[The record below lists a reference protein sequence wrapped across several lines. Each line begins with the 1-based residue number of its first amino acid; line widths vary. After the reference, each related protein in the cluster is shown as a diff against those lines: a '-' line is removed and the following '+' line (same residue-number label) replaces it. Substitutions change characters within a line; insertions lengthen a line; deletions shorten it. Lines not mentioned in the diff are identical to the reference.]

1 MKNIFRFLSRYLW
14 VVALVVLLL
23 IAQAYF
29 DLSLPNYTSDLLNV
43 GLQQG
48 GISDAVPDTIRA
60 EALEDLKLFL
70 PDSDAETLEASYGAA
85 NADGVRAL
93 KENIDREALAGLMA
107 VPESMLLQMQMD
119 PDSGM
124 DPTQLRAALEAGVMT
139 KEQLLAQMQEPLEQ
153 LTALSDTYVKQIA
166 VRYVSAEYEAQG
178 LDLNA
183 VRNDYLWAVGGRMVL
198 MSLLMMA
205 TSIAVGYIASRV
217 SAGVGRDLRERMY
230 RRILSFSSAE
240 MERFSTA
247 SLITRATNDIQQI
260 QMVSVM
266 LLRMVLYAP
275 ILAIGGIINVVRTGS
290 GMGWI
295 IILAVILL
303 SALVGVLM
311 VVAMPKF
318 KQMQKLI
325 DRLNLVAREILSGVM
340 PIRAFHRETHEE
352 QRFDKAN
359 KDLYDTQLFTNRTMT
374 FMMPIMMLIMNGLS
388 VMIVWVGGHRVDTGV
403 IQVGDL
409 TAFITYSMVIVMG
422 FLMLSMISIILP
434 RAGVAADRIQEVLE
448 TEPSLRDPETS
459 LDRMVQSPDGI
470 VCFTDVSFAYPGAEA
485 PAISHISFVARPGE
499 TTAIIGS
506 TGCGK
511 STLLNLIPRFYDVTS
526 GSVTI
531 DGTDIRKLSQ
541 HRLHEMIGYVPQKGM
556 LFSGTVESNLKFAG
570 DAVTDADMERAAEI
584 AQASGFISER
594 ADGFQAEI
602 SQSGTNV
609 SGGQRQ
615 RLSIARAIAKRP
627 KIYLFDDSFSAL
639 DYRTDLALRKALS
652 EQTGDSTVIIVA
664 QRISTVL
671 HADQILVMEDGRIVG
686 RGRHEELLQSCKTYR
701 EIAESQLSEAELSGV
716 QKGGEV

>member
-14 VVALVVLLL
+14 AVALVVVLLA
-23 IAQAYF
+23 AQAFF

-60 EALEDLKLFL
+60 ESMEMLKPYL
-70 PDSDAETLEASYGAA
+70 SEAESATLESAYSEPDASGI
-85 NADGVRAL
+85 RAL
-93 KENIDREALAGLMA
+93 DSSVDRQSLSEIMT
-107 VPESMLLQMQMD
+107 VPECMILQMQFSS
-119 PDSGM
+119 DSAM
-124 DPTQLRAALEAGVMT
+124 SP
-139 KEQLLAQMQEPLEQ
+139 EQLA
-153 LTALSDTYVKQIA
+153 ALSDTYLRQIA
-166 VRYVSAEYEAQG
+166 VRFVTAEYQAQG
-178 LDLNA
+178 LDLNQI
-183 VRNDYLWAVGGRMVL
+183 RNDYLWSVGGKMVL
-198 MSLLMMA
+198 MSLLMMI
-205 TSIAVGYIASRV
+205 TSIAVGLIASRV
-217 SAGVGRDLRERMY
+217 SAGVGRDLRAQMY
-230 RRILSFSSAE
+230 ARILSFSSAE

-266 LLRMVLYAP
+266 MLRMVLYAP
-275 ILAIGGIINVVRTGS
+275 ILAVGGIINVVRTGS

-303 SALVGVLM
+303 SALVGILM
-311 VVAMPKF
+311 AVAMPKF

-340 PIRAFHRETHEE
+340 PIRAFHREQHEE
-352 QRFDKAN
+352 ARFDKAN
-359 KDLYDTQLFTNRTMT
+359 NDLYATQLFTNRAMT

-388 VMIVWVGGHRVDTGV
+388 VLIVWVGGHRVDAGV

-409 TAFITYSMVIVMG
+409 TAFITYSMVIVTG

-434 RAGVAADRIQEVLE
+434 RAGVAADRIQEVLD
-448 TEPSLRDPETS
+448 TEPQLLDPVKAQDAM
-459 LDRMVQSPDGI
+459 LQDPRGI
-470 VCFTDVSFAYPGAEA
+470 VCFTDVSFSYPGAED
-485 PAISHISFVARPGE
+485 PALSHISFTANPGE

-526 GSVTI
+526 GAVTI
-531 DGTDIRKLSQ
+531 DGVDIRDLTQ
-541 HRLHEMIGYVPQKGM
+541 RRLHDLIGYVPQKGM

-570 DAVTDADMERAAEI
+570 DAVSDEDMERAAEI
-584 AQASGFISER
+584 AQASGFIAER
-594 ADGFQAEI
+594 PDGFQAEI

-615 RLSIARAIAKRP
+615 RLSIARAIAKHP

-686 RGRHEELLQSCKTYR
+686 RGRHEELLHTCKTYR
-701 EIAESQLSEAELSGV
+701 EIAESQLSEAELEGTG
-716 QKGGEV
+716 KGGEA